1 MCALTVANQDNNAGR
16 KSESTTR
23 EDDHRTLSEID
34 QWLYFFA
41 TEDDHL
47 HRDNAL
53 APPSSSSSVMS
64 SFSREME
71 MSAIVSAL
79 THVVAGNVPNHQHS
93 CGDVGG
99 DGGAEGTSNSSSS
112 SGHKRRREVE
122 DGGGRQPVKAANTLT
137 VDQYFSGGS
146 SSSKGNFC
154 CFIFI
159 FIFILFPSSYR

>member
-1 MCALTVANQDNNAGR
+1 MCTLTVANQDNNAGR

-53 APPSSSSSVMS
+53 APPSSSSVMS

-79 THVVAGNVPNHQHS
+79 THVVAGNVPSPHQH
-93 CGDVGG
+93 DVGG

-112 SGHKRRREVE
+112 SGQKRRREVE
-122 DGGGRQPVKAANTLT
+122 DGGGREPVKAANTLT

-154 CFIFI
+154 CVYFYFVPINI
-159 FIFILFPSSYR
+159 EP